1 MPITFLDLFAGA
13 GGLSEGFIQAGYTP
27 IAHIEKDKAACFTL
41 KTRNAFYFLKKENKL
56 DIYYAY
62 LHGKISRN
70 ELYSHIPQVEF
81 DSVICKAISKE
92 NREELF
98 QKTDTLLGNKKLD
111 LVIGGPPCQAYS
123 LIGRSS
129 DKNKMLGDERNYLY
143 LEYVEF
149 LKKYKPKFFV
159 FENVTGLLSAK
170 DTDNSRHFDK
180 MLNAFKEAGY
190 SAKAYTFNASDYGLP
205 QNRKRIIIIGSLSQN
220 VINFSLSKSDHSNT
234 AHDFIS
240 DLPHLKA
247 GTGKIFAVSKT
258 QENQLLKKL
267 NICDIPYITFHQ
279 ARPHNKRDLEIY
291 KLVVE
296 SWNKYSERLKYNEL
310 PKRLINHKNLKS
322 FLDRFK
328 VVVAD
333 QPSHT
338 VVAHISKD
346 GHYYIHPDIT
356 QNRSLTVREV
366 ARLQTFP
373 DSYFFESESGK
384 PARTTAYT
392 QVGNAVPVLLANQ
405 IAHNLKDLIKKAS
418 K

>member
-1 MPITFLDLFAGA
+1 MPIYFLDLFAGA
-13 GGLSEGFIQAGYTP
+13 GGLSEGFIQAGYSP
-27 IAHIEKDKAACFTL
+27 IAHIEKEIAACFTL
-41 KTRNAFYFLKKENKL
+41 RTRNAFFFLKKEKKL
-56 DIYYAY
+56 SIYYAY
-62 LHGKISRN
+62 LKGEISR
-70 ELYSHIPQVEF
+70 EALYSHIPKSEF
-81 DSVICKAISKE
+81 ESVICKSISQE
-92 NREELF
+92 NRQKLF
-98 QKTDTLLGNKKLD
+98 KKIDTLLGNRKLD

-129 DKNKMLGDERNYLY
+129 DKNKMLGDNRNYLY

-149 LKKYKPKFFV
+149 LKRYKPKFFV
-159 FENVTGLLSAK
+159 FENVTGLLSAR
-170 DTDNSRHFDK
+170 DTDGVKYFDK
-180 MLNAFKEAGY
+180 MLAAFKEAGY
-190 SAKAYTFNASDYGLP
+190 SVTPYTLNASDYGVP
-205 QNRKRIIIIGSLSQN
+205 QKRKRIIIIGSLSQDP
-220 VINFSLSKSDHSNT
+220 IDLPLPKLDHSNI

-247 GTGKIFAVSKT
+247 GTGKILAVSKT
-258 QENQLLKKL
+258 QENSLLKQL
-267 NICDIPYITFHQ
+267 NISDIPYITFHQ

-296 SWNKYSERLKYNEL
+296 SWNKSSERLKYNEL
-310 PKRLINHKNLKS
+310 PKTLINHNNLKS

-328 VVVAD
+328 VVVAN

-338 VVAHISKD
+338 IVAHISKD

-384 PARTTAYT
+384 PARTAAYT
-392 QVGNAVPVLLANQ
+392 QVGNAVPVLLSNI

>member
-1 MPITFLDLFAGA
+1 MSIKFLDLFAGA
-13 GGLSEGFIQAGYTP
+13 GGLSEGFLQAGYTP
-27 IAHIEKDKAACFTL
+27 IAHIEKEIAACFTL

-56 DIYYAY
+56 DIYYSY
-62 LHGKISRN
+62 LQGRISRD
-70 ELYSHIPQVEF
+70 ELYSHIPKSEF
-81 DSVICKAISKE
+81 DSVICKAISQE
-92 NREELF
+92 HRQELF
-98 QKTDTLLGNKKLD
+98 EKIDKLLGNNKLD

-129 DKNKMLGDERNYLY
+129 DKNKMLGDDRNYLY

-149 LKKYKPKFFV
+149 LKRYKPKLFV

-170 DTDNSRHFDK
+170 DIDDTKHFDK

-190 SAKAYTFNASDYGLP
+190 NAKAYTFNASDYGVP

-220 VINFSLSKSDHSNT
+220 FIELSLPKSDEINT
-234 AHDFIS
+234 VHDFIS
-240 DLPHLKA
+240 DLPQLKSGMGEILA
-247 GTGKIFAVSKT
+247 KSKV
-258 QENQLLKKL
+258 QDNELLKRL

-338 VVAHISKD
+338 VVAHVSKD
-346 GHYYIHPDIT
+346 GHYYIHPDIK

-373 DSYFFESESGK
+373 DSYFFESENGS

-392 QVGNAVPVLLANQ
+392 QVGNAVPVLLAKQ
-405 IAHNLKDLIKKAS
+405 IANQLKDNWEDFI
-418 K
+418 